1 MTYSHTLKPLLA
13 SCAAAAMALTLPAP
27 AAADHHAETHTG
39 MSNPAETAP
48 LIAREDLFGN
58 PTKASGRL
66 SPDGKWLSW
75 LAPKDG
81 VLNVWVASVTDPAS
95 AKVMTSSADRPI
107 QQYFWAPDSQSL
119 LYIQDK
125 GGDENF
131 LLYGIDLDSG
141 AERTLTDFEN
151 TRVQVFGTS
160 ETIRDKMLVG
170 INNRDPRFHDAYLLD
185 LNSGELTLV
194 QQNDGYAGFM
204 ADDNLELRMAVRPNA
219 AGGMDFFTITDGEI
233 ATEASESTGLEDS
246 LTTQPAGFTTDGS
259 TMYWIDSRGRNTA
272 ALIAQDV
279 ATGEKTIIAE
289 NDKADIG
296 GAMSDPKTGEIE
308 AYSFTYLTTEWTA
321 TDPDVKASLDWLGE
335 RLEGEFGVQSRTEA
349 DDKWVVWNDPLTAP
363 SKTFI
368 YDRTAGTLEEFY
380 TTRPELVGAPLQ
392 PMQTLELTSRDG
404 LTLPSYLTLP
414 PGSDTSGDGVPD
426 AAVPM
431 VLLVHGGPWARDG
444 YGYNSYH
451 QWLANRGYAVLSV
464 NFRGSTGFG
473 KEFISAGDLEWGKK
487 MHDDLIDAVDWAI
500 GKGITSAD
508 KVAIMGGSYGGYA
521 TLAGLAFTPEK
532 FACGVDIVGP
542 SNLETLLETIPPYW
556 EPLIAQFHERMG
568 NPNTPEGL
576 AMLKERSPLYSA
588 DKITKPLLIGQ
599 GANDP
604 RVKQAESDQIVGAM
618 KEAGIP
624 VTYVLY
630 PDEGHGFAK
639 PNNNIAFN
647 AVTENFLATCLGGRA
662 EPIGDTVSNSTAQI
676 VEGAEHVQGLKEALE
691 S

>member
-1 MTYSHTLKPLLA
+1 MNT
-13 SCAAAAMALTLPAP
+13 PAQ
-27 AAADHHAETHTG
+27 A
-39 MSNPAETAP
+39 AP
-48 LIAREDLFGN
+48 LIPREDLFGN
-58 PTKASGRL
+58 PTRASGQL
-66 SPDGKWLSW
+66 SPDGQWLSW

-81 VLNVWVASVTDPAS
+81 VLNVWIAPASDPAA
-95 AKVMTSSADRPI
+95 AKVMTSAADRPI
-107 QQYFWAPDSQSL
+107 RQYFWAPDSRSL

-131 LLYGIDLDSG
+131 LLYGIDVASG
-141 AERTLTDFEN
+141 KERTLTPFEE

-170 INNRDPRFHDAYLLD
+170 LNNRDARFHDPYLLD
-185 LNSGELTLV
+185 LNTGELTLV
-194 QQNDGYAGFM
+194 LENNGYAGFL
-204 ADDNLELRMAVRPNA
+204 ADDNLDLRMAVRPNA
-219 AGGMDFFTITDGEI
+219 SGGMDFFPVTNGEI
-233 ATEASESTGLEDS
+233 AAEPSESSGLADS
-246 LTTQPAGFTTDGS
+246 LTTQPAGFTTDGK

-272 ALIAQDV
+272 ALIAQDM
-279 ATGEKTIIAE
+279 ATGEKTVIAE
-289 NDKADIG
+289 NEKADIG
-296 GAMSDPKTGEIE
+296 GAMQDPKTGEIE

-321 TDPDVKASLDWLGE
+321 IDQDVKSSLDWLGE
-335 RLEGEFGVQSRTEA
+335 RLEGEFGVQSRTE
-349 DDKWVVWNDPLTAP
+349 DDTKWIVWNDPLTAP

-368 YDRTAGTLEEFY
+368 YDRPAKTLTEFY

-392 PMQTLELTSRDG
+392 TMHTLELKSRDG

-414 PGSDTSGDGVPD
+414 PGSDSDGDGVPD

-431 VLLVHGGPWARDG
+431 ILLVHGGPWARDG
-444 YGYNSYH
+444 FGYNSYH
-451 QWLANRGYAVLSV
+451 QWLANRGYAVMSV

-473 KEFISAGDLEWGKK
+473 KDFISAGDLEWGKK

-500 GKGITSAD
+500 DNGVTRAD
-508 KVAIMGGSYGGYA
+508 QVAIMGGSYGGYA
-521 TLAGLAFTPEK
+521 TLAGLTFTPDK

-588 DKITKPLLIGQ
+588 DKIVKPLLIGQ

-618 KEAGIP
+618 KEHGIP

-662 EPIGDTVSNSTAQI
+662 EPIGDTVSGSTAEI
-676 VEGAEHVQGLKEALE
+676 IEGAEHVKGLEEALGG
-691 S
+691 